1 MYTWKVYFE
10 VFGLSIPNTSDTNG
24 QYIQNNK
31 MCLWLNFFPDFFFYH
46 VGFKLIHLSLESDS
60 VYYQCNKYCVT
71 RKHCGGGDCGWLW
84 GSGHCHFY
92 GCRKKTGRQ
101 GLEFWLGVY
110 VYDSRI
116 QKKFP
121 GVGVGGLYRINHP
134 PSLLVPSM
142 YIMSV
147 AVNFTFFKTILHV
160 FKQ

>member
-24 QYIQNNK
+24 QNIQNNK

-92 GCRKKTGRQ
+92 GCRKKQAVRGSSSD
-101 GLEFWLGVY
+101 LEYMYMIRGSRKNFRGWGWGSVPDKPSPFCSRSEHVY
-110 VYDSRI
+110 YVCCS
-116 QKKFP
+116 
-121 GVGVGGLYRINHP
+121 
-134 PSLLVPSM
+134 
-142 YIMSV
+142 
-147 AVNFTFFKTILHV
+147 
-160 FKQ
+160 